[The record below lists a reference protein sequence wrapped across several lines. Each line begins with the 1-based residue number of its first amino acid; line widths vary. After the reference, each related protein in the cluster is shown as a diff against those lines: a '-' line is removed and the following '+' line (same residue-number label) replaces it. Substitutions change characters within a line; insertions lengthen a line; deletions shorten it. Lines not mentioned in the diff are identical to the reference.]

1 MVAHCR
7 TTSSCVGFAA
17 GPHGNG
23 NGAMPGVRKP
33 SKAAPGTSVT
43 GGMDWTGHSIAAAL
57 SLRPGC
63 LGMKGGR
70 QYSHGGQG
78 AVWPLMGA
86 PGEEWYSTQKG
97 EKRQHL
103 CLYEVTHF
111 LILMCT
117 HRFFP
122 RSNEGRAE
130 ADFTLEQCFISL
142 CNSVY
147 FPWAKPNG
155 KYLLD
160 CKETLITV
168 AYSSLAQLLLF

>member
-1 MVAHCR
+1 
-7 TTSSCVGFAA
+7 
-17 GPHGNG
+17 
-23 NGAMPGVRKP
+23 MPGVRKP